1 MKRLAVS
8 ILCLALAGCAIEKT
22 EVRTPS
28 FDEQL
33 PAPRPTYASGSIW
46 QAASA
51 GITEDHKARNRG
63 DIITVLI
70 VEQAS
75 ASKEATTDTD
85 RSASVSASI
94 PYLLGLEKQKLLLGK
109 LTGADLNNL
118 LGASTSSTFEGSG
131 ATTRK
136 ENLVA
141 TMTAKITD
149 VLPTGNL
156 LIEGRRNVKVNHEDQ
171 ILVLQGTIRPRD
183 ISPDNTIR
191 STMIADAR
199 ISYTGNGVISDRQR
213 PGWLLNILD
222 YIWPF

>member
-1 MKRLAVS
+1 MNRLTVS
-8 ILCLALAGCAIEKT
+8 ILCLVLAGCAIEKA

-33 PAPRPTYASGSIW
+33 PAPRPSYTNGSIW
-46 QAASA
+46 QASGA
-51 GITEDHKARNRG
+51 GLVDDHKARNRG

-85 RSASVSASI
+85 RQANISASI
-94 PYLLGLEKQKLLLGK
+94 PYLMGLEKQIAQM
-109 LTGADLNNL
+109 TSADPNNL
-118 LGASTSSTFEGSG
+118 LGASTSSKFGGSG

-183 ISPDNTIR
+183 ITPDNTIR

-213 PGWLLNILD
+213 PGWLMNILD

>member
-8 ILCLALAGCAIEKT
+8 ILCLALAGCAIEKA

-33 PAPRPTYASGSIW
+33 PVRQPSYANGSIW
-46 QAASA
+46 QASNA
-51 GITEDHKARNRG
+51 GLIDDHKARNRG

-85 RSASVSASI
+85 RQANISASI
-94 PYLLGLEKQKLLLGK
+94 PYLMGLEKQIAQM
-109 LTGADLNNL
+109 TSADPNNL

-183 ISPDNTIR
+183 ITPDNTIR

-222 YIWPF
+222 FIWPF

>member
-1 MKRLAVS
+1 MNRLAVS
-8 ILCLALAGCAIEKT
+8 ILCLALAGCAIEKA

-33 PAPRPTYASGSIW
+33 PAPRPSYTNGSIW
-46 QAASA
+46 QASNA
-51 GITEDHKARNRG
+51 GLIDDHKARNRG

-85 RSASVSASI
+85 RQANISASI
-94 PYLLGLEKQKLLLGK
+94 PYLMGLEQQIAKM
-109 LTGADLNNL
+109 TSADPNNL
-118 LGASTSSTFEGSG
+118 LGASTSSKFEGSG

-141 TMTAKITD
+141 TMTAKVTD

-156 LIEGRRNVKVNHEDQ
+156 LIEGRRNVKVNNEDQ
-171 ILVLQGTIRPRD
+171 ILILQGTIRPRD
-183 ISPDNTIR
+183 ISPDNTIN

>member
-1 MKRLAVS
+1 M
-8 ILCLALAGCAIEKT
+8 LCLALAGCAIEKA

-33 PAPRPTYASGSIW
+33 PAPQPSYANGSIW
-46 QAASA
+46 QASNA
-51 GITEDHKARNRG
+51 GLIDDHKARKRG

-85 RSASVSASI
+85 RQANISASI
-94 PYLLGLEKQKLLLGK
+94 PYLMGLEKQIAQM
-109 LTGADLNNL
+109 TSADPNNL
-118 LGASTSSTFEGSG
+118 LGASTSSKFEGSG

-141 TMTAKITD
+141 TMTAKVTD

-156 LIEGRRNVKVNHEDQ
+156 LIEGRRNVKVNNEDQ

-183 ISPDNTIR
+183 ISPDNTIN

>member
-8 ILCLALAGCAIEKT
+8 ILCLALAGCAIEKA

-33 PAPRPTYASGSIW
+33 PAPQPSYANGSIW
-46 QAASA
+46 QASTA
-51 GITEDHKARNRG
+51 GLINDHKARNRG

-85 RSASVSASI
+85 RQANISASI
-94 PYLLGLEKQKLLLGK
+94 PYLLGLEQQIAKM
-109 LTGADLNNL
+109 TSADPNNL
-118 LGASTSSTFEGSG
+118 LGASTSSKFEGSG

-141 TMTAKITD
+141 TMTAKVTD

-171 ILVLQGTIRPRD
+171 ILILQGTIRPRD
-183 ISPDNTIR
+183 ISPDNTIN

>member
-1 MKRLAVS
+1 MNRLAVS
-8 ILCLALAGCAIEKT
+8 ILCLALAGCAFEKA

-33 PAPRPTYASGSIW
+33 PAPRPTYANGSIW
-46 QAASA
+46 QASGSA
-51 GITEDHKARNRG
+51 LVDDHKARNRG

-85 RSASVSASI
+85 RQANISASI
-94 PYLLGLEKQKLLLGK
+94 PYLMGLEKQIAQM
-109 LTGADLNNL
+109 TSADPNNL
-118 LGASTSSTFEGSG
+118 LGASTSSKFEGSG

-183 ISPDNTIR
+183 ISPDNTIN

>member
-1 MKRLAVS
+1 MNRLAVS
-8 ILCLALAGCAIEKT
+8 ILCLALAGCAIEKA

-33 PAPRPTYASGSIW
+33 PAPQSSYANGSIW
-46 QAASA
+46 QASNA
-51 GITEDHKARNRG
+51 GLVDDHKARKRG

-85 RSASVSASI
+85 RQANISASI
-94 PYLLGLEKQKLLLGK
+94 PYLMGLEKQIAQM
-109 LTGADLNNL
+109 TSADPNNL
-118 LGASTSSTFEGSG
+118 LGASTSSKFEGSG

-141 TMTAKITD
+141 TMTAKVTD

-156 LIEGRRNVKVNHEDQ
+156 LIEGRRNVKVNNEDQ

-183 ISPDNTIR
+183 ITPDNSIR